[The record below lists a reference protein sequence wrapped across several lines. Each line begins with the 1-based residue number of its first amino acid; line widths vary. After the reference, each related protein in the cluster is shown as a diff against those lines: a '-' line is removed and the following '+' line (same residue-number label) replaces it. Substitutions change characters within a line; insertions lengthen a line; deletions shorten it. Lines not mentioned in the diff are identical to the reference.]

1 MSSDLLPRSQLN
13 TVLHALL
20 CATKN
25 RNADYAKTTDLR
37 RFLIRVNQPNP
48 RHPRSIFRAST
59 IARLGLSGLAL
70 LLLAWLLAT
79 LPLPLVGLL
88 LAVVGGGLLLLRH
101 PWLVWPGI
109 ALLLPI
115 TSGIKAGPLSAT
127 DLLLAGAV
135 VLWFADGVR
144 RRSVRLDP
152 PPLAAWVAPYLA
164 VLLLS
169 SYTAINLTEAVT
181 EVIKWT
187 ELLLVV
193 WLVGQTLT
201 PAQSRWLVLALLAG
215 GAAQGLLG
223 VYQFLF
229 RIGPDAFVLLG
240 RFMRAA
246 GRFHQPNPY
255 AGYLG
260 LTLPVAISLAL
271 WGWQRLTGKVG
282 LTVRRTEALVWA
294 LLYSGLA
301 GVLGAG
307 LLASWSRGGW
317 LGAAAGVG
325 LVVLA
330 RSRRMLMAGLV
341 ALLALLLWGA
351 MGGLNPDV
359 LPAPITERLADVPAY
374 LGVGIEQIVAQPVND
389 ENFSVIERLAHW
401 LAAERMWEMAP
412 WLGVGPGSY
421 ATVYPQV
428 RLPFWEDALG
438 HAHNIYLNVLA
449 ETGLIGLAAYLLM
462 GGGIVGWLWRQTRQQ
477 RPGSWEQALLVGVLG
492 VVAHLT
498 VHQLFDNL
506 YVQGIQLQLAL
517 WLGVAVAQ
525 SRRISLAETQRR
537 GEKQEALTHPM

>member
-1 MSSDLLPRSQLN
+1 MSSELLRFPQPNGVAIWRVLLP
-13 TVLHALL
+13 AFFLL
-20 CATKN
+20 A
-25 RNADYAKTTDLR
+25 
-37 RFLIRVNQPNP
+37 
-48 RHPRSIFRAST
+48 
-59 IARLGLSGLAL
+59 
-70 LLLAWLLAT
+70 LAWLLAT

-109 ALLLPI
+109 ALLLPV

-135 VLWFADGVR
+135 ALWFADGVR
-144 RRSVRLDP
+144 RRSVRLEP
-152 PPLAAWVAPYLA
+152 ATLSGWIAVYLAA
-164 VLLLS
+164 LLLS
-169 SYTAINLTEAVT
+169 AYTAVNLSEAT
-181 EVIKWT
+181 SEVIKWI

-201 PAQSRWLVLALLAG
+201 PAQSRWLVLALLVG
-215 GAAQGLLG
+215 GAAQGALG
-223 VYQFLF
+223 VYQFIL

-246 GRFHQPNPY
+246 GSFHQPNPY

-260 LTLPVAISLAL
+260 LTLPVALSLAL
-271 WGWQRLTGKVG
+271 WGG
-282 LTVRRTEALVWA
+282 LTVRRTSV

-317 LGAAAGVG
+317 LGALAGVG
-325 LVVLA
+325 LVVLL
-330 RSRRMLMAGLV
+330 RSKRMLIAGLV
-341 ALLALLLWGA
+341 GLLALLLWGA
-351 MGGLNPDV
+351 MGGLSPAL
-359 LPAPITERLADVPAY
+359 LPAPIADRLADVPAY

-401 LAAERMWEMAP
+401 LAAERMWESAP
-412 WLGVGPGSY
+412 WLGVGPGNY
-421 ATVYPQV
+421 ATVYPAV

-438 HAHNIYLNVLA
+438 HAHNVYLNVLA

-462 GGGIVGWLWRQTRQQ
+462 WVGIIGWLWRQSRQQ
-477 RPGSWEQALLVGVLG
+477 IAGSWEQALLVGVLG

-517 WLGVAVAQ
+517 WLGVAAAQ
-525 SRRISLAETQRR
+525 SRQESPAEAQRR
-537 GEKQEALTHPM
+537 REKQEDLSYLTPANGIRNTQ

>member
-1 MSSDLLPRSQLN
+1 MSS
-13 TVLHALL
+13 ALL
-20 CATKN
+20 A
-25 RNADYAKTTDLR
+25 RPQ
-37 RFLIRVNQPNP
+37 VNT
-48 RHPRSIFRAST
+48 SVIG
-59 IARLGLSGLAL
+59 RLGLSGLAL

-79 LPLPLVGLL
+79 LPLSLVGLL
-88 LAVVGGGLLLLRH
+88 IGGVGGGLLLLRH

-109 ALLLPI
+109 ALLLPA
-115 TSGIKAGPLSAT
+115 TSAMKTGPLSVT
-127 DLLLAGAV
+127 DLLLAGTVA
-135 VLWFADGVR
+135 LWFADGVR
-144 RRSVRLDP
+144 RRSLRLDFS
-152 PPLAAWVAPYLA
+152 PLAAWIVPYLA

-169 SYTAINLTEAVT
+169 AYTAVNLTEAAS
-181 EVIKWT
+181 EVIKWS

-229 RIGPDAFVLLG
+229 RIGPEHFVLLG

-246 GRFHQPNPY
+246 GSFHQPNPY

-260 LTLPVAISLAL
+260 LTLPVALSLAL
-271 WGWQRLTGKVG
+271 WAWQRAGG
-282 LTVRRTEALVWA
+282 LPIRPTIA
-294 LLYSGLA
+294 LLYCGLA
-301 GVLGAG
+301 GVMGAG

-330 RSRRMLMAGLV
+330 RSRRMLVAGV
-341 ALLALLLWGA
+341 TLLIALLLWGA
-351 MGGLNPDV
+351 MGGLSPDV

-374 LGVGIEQIVAQPVND
+374 LGVGISQIVAQPVND

-401 LAAERMWEMAP
+401 LAAERMWESAP
-412 WLGVGPGSY
+412 WLGVGPGNY
-421 ATVYPQV
+421 AAVYPEV
-428 RLPFWEDALG
+428 RLPLWEDALG

-449 ETGLIGLAAYLLM
+449 ESGLIGLAAYLLM
-462 GGGIVGWLWRQTRQQ
+462 WVGIVGWLWRRTRQQ
-477 RPGSWEQALLVGVLG
+477 RPGSWEQALLMGVLG

-498 VHQLFDNL
+498 VHQFFDNL

-517 WLGVAVAQ
+517 WLGSA
-525 SRRISLAETQRR
+525 LAIAKRMPN
-537 GEKQEALTHPM
+537 KHLAA